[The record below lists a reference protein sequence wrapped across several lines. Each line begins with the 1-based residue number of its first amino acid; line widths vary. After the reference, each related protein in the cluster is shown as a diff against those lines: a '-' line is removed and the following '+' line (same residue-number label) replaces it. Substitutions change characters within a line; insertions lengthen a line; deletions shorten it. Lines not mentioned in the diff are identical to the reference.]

1 MCLKCEP
8 ENTHECCRLQMTLSR
23 HYAGGTIPRVYV
35 RRIDFQLYAV
45 WMEKDGRRIAQCV
58 DACCPVNA
66 KATFIDM
73 YLIVDD
79 AEVELNR
86 MFALE
91 DKRPVS
97 GA

>member
-1 MCLKCEP
+1 
-8 ENTHECCRLQMTLSR
+8 MTLSR

-45 WMEKDGRRIAQCV
+45 WMERNGRLIAQCIES
-58 DACCPVNA
+58 CCQINA
-66 KATFIDM
+66 KAEFIDI
-73 YLIVDD
+73 YFIVDE
-79 AEVELNR
+79 AEAELNR

-97 GA
+97 RA